1 MAVGLLDLAH
11 ANTDLQGAALRHL
24 QRLVASWQPLADLC
38 FADLIALA
46 PVEGEEGHRFV
57 VLAHVRP
64 VTGQTLYPAELVG
77 TVVQEVE
84 RPLVARAW
92 RKREIVGGD
101 ATVLGSEER
110 ARTQCIPLLLHEEPI
125 AVVSREAPTAS
136 GRRQGEL
143 ERVYLDTFERF
154 ARMMTEEAFPFARD
168 EVQLEEAPR
177 VADGVIVL
185 DDQLHIRFTSPNA
198 ISSLHRMGIHAYTN
212 DLQLG
217 EIGFDQ
223 DAAETAFR
231 LRVPVTEEIERGETS
246 LLIQAIPLLERGRS
260 TGAMLLV
267 RDVTDLRRR
276 DRILLSKDA
285 TIREIHHRVKNNLQ
299 TIAALLRLQG
309 RRLSSTEAQEAIQES
324 ERRIRSIAIVHET
337 LSRDTADVVDFAEI
351 IGPLLRVV
359 EETVSTPELRLH
371 FDVEGDAGRLPGEIA
386 TPLAVALNELMQNAV
401 DHAFP
406 IDENGP
412 SEGHVRVRLRRGEGE
427 LAIDVIDDGV
437 GLPPDF
443 TLEASRGLGLSI
455 VQGLVTSE
463 LGGSLELRDDGG
475 TRVSMRVPLKPAE
488 RVELE
493 TL

>member
-92 RKREIVGGD
+92 RKHEIVGGD
-101 ATVLGSEER
+101 ATVLGSAER
-110 ARTQCIPLLLHEEPI
+110 ARTQCIPLLLRDEPI
-125 AVVSREAPTAS
+125 AVVGREAPTAS

-177 VADGVIVL
+177 VADGVILL
-185 DDQLHIRFTSPNA
+185 DDQLQIRFTSPNA

-212 DLQLG
+212 GLQLG

-246 LLIQAIPLLERGRS
+246 LLIQAIPLLEHGRS

-309 RRLSSTEAQEAIQES
+309 RRLHSTEAQEAIKES

-337 LSRDTADVVDFAEI
+337 LSRDAADIVDFADI
-351 IGPLLRVV
+351 IGPLVRVV

-371 FDVEGDAGRLPGEIA
+371 FDVEGDAGWLPGEVA

-406 IDENGP
+406 VDEGGP

-437 GLPPDF
+437 GLPPGF
-443 TLEASRGLGLSI
+443 TLEQSRGLGLSI

-475 TRVSMRVPLKPAE
+475 TRVSLRVPLKPAG